1 MAGNALALMAIQ
13 SVVNIRKQEALQL
26 LAAGYGCTELVSQL
40 AENWGAHGCNIAV
53 RMGLATGLRLI

>member
-40 AENWGAHGCNIAV
+40 AENGV
-53 RMGLATGLRLI
+53 LTDATSQCGWA